1 MVRRIGV
8 AERRARLGWRH
19 RLAGSA
25 QAGDPIEVAR
35 SLVAVHSTDP
45 SSVYLSLL
53 DRMTGGGIA
62 AVQRAL
68 YEDKTLIRLL
78 GMRRTVFVTT
88 LEIAPVIQAACSRA
102 VAVNERRKLLGWLA
116 DSGVGDD
123 VEGWLAEV
131 EQAALSA
138 LTARGEATAA
148 ELATDDPR
156 LQVQITLARGKPYE
170 GKQNIAS
177 RVLFLLAAQG
187 QVVRGR
193 PRGSWTSH
201 QYRWAPLAPWC
212 PQGLDGWTTEAA
224 EVELARR
231 WLEAYGPATADDLRW
246 WAGWTKAQV
255 RRVLTELK
263 PAEVD
268 LDGVPGIVLAGDLE
282 PPPEAEPWAALL
294 PALDSTPMGW
304 QQREWFL
311 GEHASRLFD
320 RTGNVGPTLWWDG
333 RIVGGWAQD
342 RDGQIVCRFLEDAG
356 AEAVGGGG
364 RRRGAAGWHPGPGPA
379 DRPHPRHDLA
389 GAGTEQLTNATA
401 RVPLQAC
408 HFPSGVGAVAGLCT
422 CQSGRWSGKM
432 IRRRMSRSG
441 TAQSVTGPPRFLP
454 AGSAT
459 PAETGRPRRGS
470 PGRRLFR
477 R

>member
-102 VAVNERRKLLGWLA
+102 VAANERRKLLGWLA

-177 RVLFLLAAQG
+177 RILFLLAAQG

-212 PQGLDGWTTEAA
+212 PQGLDGWTTGAA

-356 AEAVGGGG
+356 SEAV
-364 RRRGAAGWHPGPGPA
+364 AAA
-379 DRPHPRHDLA
+379 DAAAERLA
-389 GAGTEQLTNATA
+389 GILGPVRLTA
-401 RVPLQAC
+401 R
-408 HFPSGVGAVAGLCT
+408 T
-422 CQSGRWSGKM
+422 
-432 IRRRMSRSG
+432 
-441 TAQSVTGPPRFLP
+441 
-454 AGSAT
+454 
-459 PAETGRPRRGS
+459 RGMTW
-470 PGRRLFR
+470 LEQELAD
-477 R
+477 